1 MELTLSNATKEGD
14 TYYWDVPFLSYK
26 IQSIRVVAKEFG
38 FKVKYA
44 NGAIQYLESGRSD
57 DCPVIF
63 TGRFSMFFYE
73 DYAPPI
79 TDIEEIT
86 ILLEEL

>member
-1 MELTLSNATKEGD
+1 MELNLSNATKEGD
-14 TYYWDVPFLSYK
+14 TYYWDVPLLSYK
-26 IQSIRVVAKEFG
+26 IQSVRVVAKEFG
-38 FKVKYA
+38 FKVKYN
-44 NGAIQYLESGRSD
+44 NGAIQYLESGRTD

-79 TDIEEIT
+79 TEIQEIT
-86 ILLEEL
+86 LLMVEA